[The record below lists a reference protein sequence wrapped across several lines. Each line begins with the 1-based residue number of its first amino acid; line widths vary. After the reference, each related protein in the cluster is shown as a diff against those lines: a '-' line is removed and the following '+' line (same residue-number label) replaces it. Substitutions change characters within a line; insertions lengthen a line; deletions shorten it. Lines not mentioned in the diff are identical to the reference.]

1 MRSRAL
7 FTGTQELAVKA
18 NWGGQLST
26 CCALQKVP
34 ADLG

>member
-1 MRSRAL
+1 L
-7 FTGTQELAVKA
+7 TELDAVQA
-18 NWGGQLST
+18 ICGGQLST